1 MKFFPIIIFLFC
13 VIPLWAQEEVDKIF
27 WEKDGLTW
35 VNFEAQPDVNSSF
48 HANTS
53 AGLSYSWGLK
63 SSNGVIELEYEV
75 KSYFNTKGS
84 WVKSGSKNEFLL
96 KHEQVHFDIT
106 ELHARK
112 LRKKLSEINV
122 NALGKEPREVLNN
135 YYKVIEKERGIMQ
148 QKYDRETN
156 HSLNKNAQLKWQEYV
171 ERELSKFED
180 TAV

>member
-1 MKFFPIIIFLFC
+1 MKFFLFIVFLSYGTH
-13 VIPLWAQEEVDKIF
+13 LWAQEEMDKIF

-35 VNFEAQPDVNSSF
+35 VNFEAQPDVNSAF

-63 SSNGVIELEYEV
+63 NSNGVIELEYEV
-75 KSYFNTKGS
+75 KSYFNRKGS
-84 WVKSGSKNEFLL
+84 WVKSGSKKEDLL

-135 YYKVIEKERGIMQ
+135 YYKAIEKERSLMQ

-171 ERELSKFED
+171 ERELNKYEE

>member
-1 MKFFPIIIFLFC
+1 MKFFPIIAFFFSFTQG
-13 VIPLWAQEEVDKIF
+13 WAQEETDKIF
-27 WEKDGLTW
+27 WEKDGITW
-35 VNFEAQPDVNSSF
+35 ENFEAQPDENSSF

-53 AGLSYSWGLK
+53 AGLSYSWGLTNG
-63 SSNGVIELEYEV
+63 NGVIELEYEV
-75 KSYFNTKGS
+75 KSYFNKQGS
-84 WVKSGSKNEFLL
+84 WVKSGSKNEYLL

-112 LRKKLSEINV
+112 LRKKLSEINL
-122 NALGKEPREVLNN
+122 NSLGKEPREVLNN
-135 YYKVIEKERGIMQ
+135 YYKVIEKERGLMQ

-171 ERELSKFED
+171 ERELSNYED